1 MQERGVSVEY
11 NVHAREKDQFVGAGR
26 ADAVFKI
33 KNPEGFKYCFEVPT
47 TFLLFRHNG
56 YIFASGNTGKTLVE
70 IKDFAQRHKKDGK
83 RLLVLCPK
91 SLMRAAW
98 YQDIGKFAPHLRV
111 SLCYANKR
119 KESLAVD
126 ADVFVVNVDGVKDLV
141 KITDKAFWKKFGTLV
156 IDESDA
162 FMHHTSQRS
171 KAAVKVRQHFDY
183 VRLLSATPQG
193 NTICDQWHQ
202 YYLLDKG
209 KRLGKSF
216 FGFRSACC
224 TPKQSG
230 PKAAHLTWTDKPDIE
245 LVVAELVKDIT
256 IRHKFEDCVDIPA
269 IHTYTMSFELNTK
282 HMAAYNEMKNE
293 ALMVIKDEVVTA
305 VNAAVVAQ
313 KLLQIA
319 SGAVYD
325 GQGKYVKVASERYE
339 LILDLVCDRPHC
351 VVFYTWEHQ
360 LEELIAEAK
369 ARKISWVAWDPDEP
383 TIVDDFQAGKYR
395 VIFAH
400 PASAAH
406 GLTLTKATAVIWASP
421 TFNVRHFIQGTKRIH
436 RIGQKQKTEN
446 IVIVAEGTADE
457 KAFESMQRKEANLIK
472 FLSELE

>member
-1 MQERGVSVEY
+1 MTFKPMAHQKVSLEFLRTRKEVF
-11 NVHAREKDQFVGAGR
+11 DQSCAG
-26 ADAVFKI
+26 
-33 KNPEGFKYCFEVPT
+33 
-47 TFLLFRHNG
+47 
-56 YIFASGNTGKTLVE
+56 TGKTLVE
-70 IKDFAQRHKKDGK
+70 ILDFAQRHKKDGK
-83 RLLVLCPK
+83 RLMVLCPK

-98 YQDIGKFAPHLRV
+98 YNDIARFAPHLRV

-119 KESLAVD
+119 KESLAAD
-126 ADVFVVNVDGVKDLV
+126 ADVFVVNVDGVKDLM
-141 KITDKAFWKKFGTLV
+141 KITDKGFWKKFGTLV

-171 KAAVKVRQHFDY
+171 KAAAKVRQHFDY

-202 YYLLDKG
+202 YFILDNG

-224 TPKQSG
+224 TPEQNG
-230 PKAAHLTWTDKPDIE
+230 PSANHLVWKDKEDIE
-245 LVVAELVKDIT
+245 LVVAELVRDIT
-256 IRHKFEDCVDIPA
+256 IRHKFEDCVDIPPM
-269 IHTYTMSFELNTK
+269 HTYSVSFPLDKK
-282 HMAAYNEMKNE
+282 HLAAYNEMKNE
-293 ALMVIKDEVVTA
+293 ALMIVRDKAVTA

-325 GQGKYVKVASERYE
+325 GTGEYVKVANERYE
-339 LILDLVCDRPHC
+339 LVLDLVCDRPHC

-369 ARKISWVAWDPDEP
+369 ARKISWVHWDSDHPE
-383 TIVDDFQAGKYR
+383 IEADFQAGKYR
-395 VIFAH
+395 VMFAH

-421 TFNVRHFIQGTKRIH
+421 TFNVRHFIQGMKRIH

-446 IVIVAEGTADE
+446 IIVVAEDTADE
-457 KAFESMQRKEANLIK
+457 RALDSMQRKKVNLVK
-472 FLSELE
+472 FLTELE